1 MIPVGDLPSIQSV
14 LGVFWIHSSVMGSDD
29 WQNITSKKHR
39 RSKEDDVLNISKS
52 VYVANF
58 PDSTSARD
66 LWKVCSAYGTVVDV
80 FIPFKKS
87 KAGKRFAFVRFI
99 KVPTTAHKNSFAAV
113 LKDSNRPVEPAIV
126 LDDSCIKEFD
136 FNLSLM
142 GKVNEVPTIPNL
154 PVLIAKE
161 GFLNVKIKYLG
172 GMWLLFDFDS
182 SASKQKFLAHTG
194 VRSWFSILKQAD
206 NNFVNN
212 ERIIWVSVEGLPV
225 KAWTHN
231 SFRKIAS
238 IWGELV
244 EWEDDEHTS
253 FSCKNL
259 CLKTKMDV
267 VINDKRKIIIHG
279 IAYWIRVKEFD
290 AWVPDFEDDDDSL
303 SSGEDAPIFNND
315 IEDSEVDKV
324 SETSFIQEFDHVLNS
339 VHDEAPQSKAAE
351 ALPNEETPVSEDPF
365 GIYGLLHKNNNNNSG
380 SMESVDPKFPP
391 GFTPSTSDQEKPKED
406 PVQVSSNCAH
416 PSSSRTRES
425 KKNRGMTSF
434 PNSHSGSFKQKAGGS
449 IIDLMDELVNVGR
462 AMGYKMDGCL
472 GNKAK
477 RRWIN
482 GLCHKHRINFMSL
495 QETKMEDIDVCTIK
509 EVWGNMYFDH
519 VVGPSVGF
527 SGGIVCI
534 WNTNMFVK
542 EHVSKSDYFVAIM
555 GTWIPSSTRLLV
567 ISIYAP
573 QELSEKRDLWNYLQS
588 FISRWDGETVLM
600 GDFNEVRSERE
611 RFGSV
616 FNQQGATAFNQ
627 FISSSSLI
635 DPPLDGYAFT
645 WSHKNASKMSKLDR
659 FLLSEGLFD
668 FFPHLS
674 AICLDKNLS
683 DHRPILL
690 RESCLDYGP
699 TPFRFFHSWFSLDG
713 FDAFVENTWNSLMV
727 SDDNALIRLQR
738 KLQLLKIAIK
748 SWTKEFRLKSNAK
761 KCQIQQDILCL
772 DKLFDLG
779 LINDDSLNK
788 RALLLNELHEI
799 NSVNASELSQKAKI
813 RWSIEGDENS
823 KFFHGIINKKRAQLA
838 IRGILADGNWISE
851 PSLVKNEFFHHFSKQ
866 FSSPPSSYIC
876 LDYEFPVRLTSDQV
890 EDLESE
896 ISNEEVKAAVWDC
909 GVNKSPGP
917 DGYTF
922 EFFRKYWT
930 FIGNDIIQAVKAFF
944 ANGCFPRGCNSSFI
958 ALIPKIQD
966 AKFVKDFRPISLIG
980 STYKIISKIL
990 ANRLCLVLPDLISD
1004 VQSAFVAN
1012 RQILD
1017 GPFILNEL
1025 MSWCKHTK
1033 FKGMIFKVDFEK
1045 AFDSVKWDY
1054 LDETLKSFGFG
1065 LKWRNWISGCLNNA
1079 KGSVLVNG
1087 NPTKE
1092 FQFFKG
1098 LKQGDPLSPFLFI
1111 LVMETLHLSF
1121 KRIINVGLYRGI
1133 SINGSLTLSHLFYA
1147 DDVVFVGEWKDSN
1160 IHILLN
1166 VLKCFFL
1173 ASGLKINL
1181 QKSKLMGLGVSLNVV
1196 NSAAN
1201 LMGCSILQLPFN
1213 YLGVKVG
1220 CNMSYIGSWDDV
1232 ISKVS
1237 SRLSKWKIK
1246 SLSIGG
1252 RLTLLKSVLT
1262 SIPLYHMS
1270 IFKVPMGALKKLES
1284 IRKNFFNGHD
1294 GFARKSS
1301 WFNWNKALASKKNG
1315 GIGVSSFFAINRAL
1329 LFKWVWRFF
1338 SDDSSLWS
1346 TFIKALFGFHGAIG
1360 LTVKP
1365 NRRSIWFDILQAVN
1379 SLKDKGID
1387 FLQFIR
1393 KKIGN
1398 GVNTSFWADSWIGS
1412 IPFKEK
1418 FPRLY
1423 ALEESKSISMADKL
1437 GLSSLYLSFRRPPR
1451 GGIEQE
1457 SFNLLCQSV
1466 RGLVLSN
1473 IEDRWSWS
1481 LEGSGLFS
1489 VKSSRAYIDD
1499 LLIPKAEAT
1508 TRWIRIFPIKINM
1521 FAWKV
1526 CLDALPTRC
1535 NMSLRGIDIPSI
1547 LCPLCN
1553 RAVENSD
1560 HIFFSCSMVR
1570 KVWRRLLT
1578 WLELNVSSFHSYN
1591 EWISWLSSIRLPK
1604 LLKGLVT

>member
-1 MIPVGDLPSIQSV
+1 MPLDDNESNMRNEFEECLFQEFFGTSEPKEDSDNTPLFSSFSV
-14 LGVFWIHSSVMGSDD
+14 LTLTKLLLLVSWSAWRSGNSHVPEVDD
-29 WQNITSKKHR
+29 
-39 RSKEDDVLNISKS
+39 L
-52 VYVANF
+52 
-58 PDSTSARD
+58 
-66 LWKVCSAYGTVVDV
+66 G
-80 FIPFKKS
+80 
-87 KAGKRFAFVRFI
+87 
-99 KVPTTAHKNSFAAV
+99 
-113 LKDSNRPVEPAIV
+113 
-126 LDDSCIKEFD
+126 
-136 FNLSLM
+136 
-142 GKVNEVPTIPNL
+142 NEL
-154 PVLIAKE
+154 
-161 GFLNVKIKYLG
+161 
-172 GMWLLFDFDS
+172 
-182 SASKQKFLAHTG
+182 
-194 VRSWFSILKQAD
+194 
-206 NNFVNN
+206 
-212 ERIIWVSVEGLPV
+212 
-225 KAWTHN
+225 
-231 SFRKIAS
+231 
-238 IWGELV
+238 
-244 EWEDDEHTS
+244 
-253 FSCKNL
+253 
-259 CLKTKMDV
+259 
-267 VINDKRKIIIHG
+267 
-279 IAYWIRVKEFD
+279 D

-351 ALPNEETPVSEDPF
+351 ALLNEETLVSEDPF

-391 GFTPSTSDQEKPKED
+391 GFTPSTSHQEKPKED
-406 PVQVSSNCAH
+406 HVQVSSNCAH

-425 KKNRGMTSF
+425 KKNQGMTSF

-1121 KRIINVGLYRGI
+1121 KRIINAGLYRGI

-1181 QKSKLMGLGVSLNVV
+1181 QKSKLMGLGVSSNV
-1196 NSAAN
+1196 
-1201 LMGCSILQLPFN
+1201 
-1213 YLGVKVG
+1213 
-1220 CNMSYIGSWDDV
+1220 DDV

-1270 IFKVPMGALKKLES
+1270 IFKVPMGVLKKLES
-1284 IRKNFFNGHD
+1284 IRRNFFNGHD

-1338 SDDSSLWS
+1338 SDGSSLWS

-1365 NRRSIWFDILQAVN
+1365 NRRSIWSDILQAVN

-1423 ALEESKSISMADKL
+1423 ALEESKSISVADKL

-1466 RGLVLSN
+1466 RGLVIHFASLNHSGLMIAKGTRRVCFLAIGEVPYAKAKFRDMDRLSN
-1473 IEDRWSWS
+1473 LPSSIIESILCLVPIQRGRKDNILSSEMEDIRNPCIS
-1481 LEGSGLFS
+1481 GSIGGPTSSAIFECLPVIETFS
-1489 VKSSRAYIDD
+1489 ISFHLIRAFGAIDKVPRELSITLIHLKYLRLD
-1499 LLIPKAEAT
+1499 GVYFNNKTHLSILALLIISSLNLEKLKVFDNSKFEISKRYCFRVEDYSDIMLERLNELEITSFINAKNQLDFVRLILA
-1508 TRWIRIFPIKINM
+1508 RSLVLKKVRIFPHSKISMKEKSKIKLQI
-1521 FAWKV
+1521 
-1526 CLDALPTRC
+1526 
-1535 NMSLRGIDIPSI
+1535 LRDSVIYPCASPEVQIIVVG
-1547 LCPLCN
+1547 
-1553 RAVENSD
+1553 
-1560 HIFFSCSMVR
+1560 
-1570 KVWRRLLT
+1570 
-1578 WLELNVSSFHSYN
+1578 
-1591 EWISWLSSIRLPK
+1591 
-1604 LLKGLVT
+1604 

>member
-1 MIPVGDLPSIQSV
+1 
-14 LGVFWIHSSVMGSDD
+14 
-29 WQNITSKKHR
+29 
-39 RSKEDDVLNISKS
+39 
-52 VYVANF
+52 
-58 PDSTSARD
+58 
-66 LWKVCSAYGTVVDV
+66 
-80 FIPFKKS
+80 
-87 KAGKRFAFVRFI
+87 
-99 KVPTTAHKNSFAAV
+99 
-113 LKDSNRPVEPAIV
+113 
-126 LDDSCIKEFD
+126 
-136 FNLSLM
+136 
-142 GKVNEVPTIPNL
+142 
-154 PVLIAKE
+154 
-161 GFLNVKIKYLG
+161 
-172 GMWLLFDFDS
+172 
-182 SASKQKFLAHTG
+182 
-194 VRSWFSILKQAD
+194 
-206 NNFVNN
+206 
-212 ERIIWVSVEGLPV
+212 
-225 KAWTHN
+225 
-231 SFRKIAS
+231 
-238 IWGELV
+238 
-244 EWEDDEHTS
+244 
-253 FSCKNL
+253 
-259 CLKTKMDV
+259 
-267 VINDKRKIIIHG
+267 
-279 IAYWIRVKEFD
+279 
-290 AWVPDFEDDDDSL
+290 
-303 SSGEDAPIFNND
+303 
-315 IEDSEVDKV
+315 
-324 SETSFIQEFDHVLNS
+324 
-339 VHDEAPQSKAAE
+339 
-351 ALPNEETPVSEDPF
+351 
-365 GIYGLLHKNNNNNSG
+365 
-380 SMESVDPKFPP
+380 
-391 GFTPSTSDQEKPKED
+391 
-406 PVQVSSNCAH
+406 
-416 PSSSRTRES
+416 
-425 KKNRGMTSF
+425 
-434 PNSHSGSFKQKAGGS
+434 
-449 IIDLMDELVNVGR
+449 
-462 AMGYKMDGCL
+462 
-472 GNKAK
+472 
-477 RRWIN
+477 
-482 GLCHKHRINFMSL
+482 MSL

-1121 KRIINVGLYRGI
+1121 KRIINAGLYRGI
-1133 SINGSLTLSHLFYA
+1133 SINGSLTLSHLFYGPWC
-1147 DDVVFVGEWKDSN
+1147 FVECGQF
-1160 IHILLN
+1160 
-1166 VLKCFFL
+1166 C
-1173 ASGLKINL
+1173 
-1181 QKSKLMGLGVSLNVV
+1181 
-1196 NSAAN
+1196 
-1201 LMGCSILQLPFN
+1201 C
-1213 YLGVKVG
+1213 
-1220 CNMSYIGSWDDV
+1220 
-1232 ISKVS
+1232 
-1237 SRLSKWKIK
+1237 
-1246 SLSIGG
+1246 
-1252 RLTLLKSVLT
+1252 
-1262 SIPLYHMS
+1262 
-1270 IFKVPMGALKKLES
+1270 
-1284 IRKNFFNGHD
+1284 
-1294 GFARKSS
+1294 
-1301 WFNWNKALASKKNG
+1301 
-1315 GIGVSSFFAINRAL
+1315 
-1329 LFKWVWRFF
+1329 
-1338 SDDSSLWS
+1338 
-1346 TFIKALFGFHGAIG
+1346 
-1360 LTVKP
+1360 KP
-1365 NRRSIWFDILQAVN
+1365 D
-1379 SLKDKGID
+1379 
-1387 FLQFIR
+1387 
-1393 KKIGN
+1393 
-1398 GVNTSFWADSWIGS
+1398 
-1412 IPFKEK
+1412 
-1418 FPRLY
+1418 
-1423 ALEESKSISMADKL
+1423 
-1437 GLSSLYLSFRRPPR
+1437 
-1451 GGIEQE
+1451 
-1457 SFNLLCQSV
+1457 
-1466 RGLVLSN
+1466 
-1473 IEDRWSWS
+1473 
-1481 LEGSGLFS
+1481 GLF
-1489 VKSSRAYIDD
+1489 
-1499 LLIPKAEAT
+1499 
-1508 TRWIRIFPIKINM
+1508 
-1521 FAWKV
+1521 
-1526 CLDALPTRC
+1526 
-1535 NMSLRGIDIPSI
+1535 
-1547 LCPLCN
+1547 
-1553 RAVENSD
+1553 
-1560 HIFFSCSMVR
+1560 H
-1570 KVWRRLLT
+1570 
-1578 WLELNVSSFHSYN
+1578 
-1591 EWISWLSSIRLPK
+1591 SSIAF
-1604 LLKGLVT
+1604 

>member
-1 MIPVGDLPSIQSV
+1 
-14 LGVFWIHSSVMGSDD
+14 
-29 WQNITSKKHR
+29 
-39 RSKEDDVLNISKS
+39 
-52 VYVANF
+52 
-58 PDSTSARD
+58 
-66 LWKVCSAYGTVVDV
+66 
-80 FIPFKKS
+80 
-87 KAGKRFAFVRFI
+87 
-99 KVPTTAHKNSFAAV
+99 
-113 LKDSNRPVEPAIV
+113 
-126 LDDSCIKEFD
+126 
-136 FNLSLM
+136 
-142 GKVNEVPTIPNL
+142 
-154 PVLIAKE
+154 
-161 GFLNVKIKYLG
+161 
-172 GMWLLFDFDS
+172 
-182 SASKQKFLAHTG
+182 
-194 VRSWFSILKQAD
+194 
-206 NNFVNN
+206 
-212 ERIIWVSVEGLPV
+212 
-225 KAWTHN
+225 
-231 SFRKIAS
+231 
-238 IWGELV
+238 
-244 EWEDDEHTS
+244 
-253 FSCKNL
+253 
-259 CLKTKMDV
+259 MDV
-267 VINDKRKIIIHG
+267 VIYDKRKIIIH
-279 IAYWIRVKEFD
+279 
-290 AWVPDFEDDDDSL
+290 
-303 SSGEDAPIFNND
+303 DAPIFNND

-449 IIDLMDELVNVGR
+449 IIDFMDELVNVGR

-472 GNKAK
+472 SNKAK

-482 GLCHKHRINFMSL
+482 GLCHKHRINGMSL

-509 EVWGNMYFDH
+509 ELWGNMYFDH
-519 VVGPSVGF
+519 VVGPLVGF
-527 SGGIVCI
+527 SGGIASRHFYLC
-534 WNTNMFVK
+534 
-542 EHVSKSDYFVAIM
+542 
-555 GTWIPSSTRLLV
+555 
-567 ISIYAP
+567 P

-699 TPFRFFHSWFSLDG
+699 TPF
-713 FDAFVENTWNSLMV
+713 
-727 SDDNALIRLQR
+727 R

-1121 KRIINVGLYRGI
+1121 KRIINAGLYRGI

-1181 QKSKLMGLGVSLNVV
+1181 QKSKLMGLGVSSNVV

-1270 IFKVPMGALKKLES
+1270 IFKVPMGVLKKLES
-1284 IRKNFFNGHD
+1284 IRRNFFNGHD

-1338 SDDSSLWS
+1338 SDGSSLWS

-1365 NRRSIWFDILQAVN
+1365 NRRSIWSDILQAVN

-1423 ALEESKSISMADKL
+1423 ALEESKSISVADKL

-1499 LLIPKAEAT
+1499 LLLPKADAA
-1508 TRWIRIFPIKINM
+1508 TRWIRILPIKINV

-1578 WLELNVSSFHSYN
+1578 WWELDVSSFHSYN

-1604 LLKGLVT
+1604 LLKVFLEGSCYVMWWLVWKFRNRLLFSDPTSKPDSLFDDVVQMSFLWINSSGRSGTLVGQEFAVIVTADANYLPRLSVDP

>member
-1 MIPVGDLPSIQSV
+1 MGERRGYHRYRVRFQLLITMIIILDLPSIQCV

-29 WQNITSKKHR
+29 WQNVTSKKHR

-52 VYVANF
+52 VYVTNF

-99 KVPTTAHKNSFAAV
+99 KVFNLDRLVENLCTIWIGRFHLFANHVRFDRPQKPNHSPPKVPTTAHKNSFAAV
-113 LKDSNRPVEPAIV
+113 LKDSNVKEASVEPAIV

-212 ERIIWVSVEGLPV
+212 ERIIWVSAEGLPV

-231 SFRKIAS
+231 SFRKITS
-238 IWGELV
+238 IWGRI
-244 EWEDDEHTS
+244 S
-253 FSCKNL
+253 G
-259 CLKTKMDV
+259 M
-267 VINDKRKIIIHG
+267 
-279 IAYWIRVKEFD
+279 VKEFD

-315 IEDSEVDKV
+315 IEDNKVDKV
-324 SETSFIQEFDHVLNS
+324 SKMSFIQEFDHVLNF

-351 ALPNEETPVSEDPF
+351 ALPNEETSVSEDPF

-380 SMESVDPKFPP
+380 SMESVDPKFPT

-434 PNSHSGSFKQKAGGS
+434 PNSHSGSFKQ
-449 IIDLMDELVNVGR
+449 R
-462 AMGYKMDGCL
+462 
-472 GNKAK
+472 
-477 RRWIN
+477 
-482 GLCHKHRINFMSL
+482 
-495 QETKMEDIDVCTIK
+495 QETKIEDIDVCTIK

-519 VVGPSVGF
+519 VVGPLVGF
-527 SGGIVCI
+527 FGGI
-534 WNTNMFVK
+534 
-542 EHVSKSDYFVAIM
+542 
-555 GTWIPSSTRLLV
+555 IPSSTRLLV

-573 QELSEKRDLWNYLQS
+573 QELSEKCDLWNYLRS

-600 GDFNEVRSERE
+600 GGFNEVRSERE
-611 RFGSV
+611 RFSSV
-616 FNQQGATAFNQ
+616 FNQQ
-627 FISSSSLI
+627 
-635 DPPLDGYAFT
+635 
-645 WSHKNASKMSKLDR
+645 
-659 FLLSEGLFD
+659 EGLFD

-699 TPFRFFHSWFSLDG
+699 TPFRFFHSWFSLVG

-727 SDDNALIRLQR
+727 SDDNALICLQR

-823 KFFHGIINKKRAQLA
+823 KFFHDIINKKRAQLA

-851 PSLVKNEFFHHFSKQ
+851 PSLVKNELFHQFSKQ
-866 FSSPPSSYIC
+866 FSSLPSSYIC
-876 LDYEFPVRLTSDQV
+876 LDYEFPVHLTSDQV

-944 ANGCFPRGCNSSFI
+944 ANGCFPRGCNSYFI

-966 AKFVKDFRPISLIG
+966 AKFVKDFCPISLIG

-1121 KRIINVGLYRGI
+1121 KRIINAGLYRGI

-1181 QKSKLMGLGVSLNVV
+1181 QKSKLMGLGVSSNVV

-1270 IFKVPMGALKKLES
+1270 IFKVPMGVLKKLES
-1284 IRKNFFNGHD
+1284 IRRNFFNGHD

-1338 SDDSSLWS
+1338 SDGSSLWS

-1365 NRRSIWFDILQAVN
+1365 NRRSIWSDILQAVN

-1423 ALEESKSISMADKL
+1423 ALEESKSISVADKL

-1499 LLIPKAEAT
+1499 LLLPKADAA
-1508 TRWIRIFPIKINM
+1508 TRWIRILPIKINV

-1578 WLELNVSSFHSYN
+1578 WWELDVSSFHSYN

-1604 LLKGLVT
+1604 LLKVFLEGSCYVMWWLVWKFRNRLLFSDPTSKPDSLFDDVVQMSFLWMNSRKDSSHLFSVCRLATDIVWPRYAAVESIMDAPLVHMLMA